1 MRSRA
6 GLKLMAIFLIPSISI
21 LLTGCFTTGV
31 PATNTTEPDE
41 TALTTEQALPVIHQF
56 SASPDNISPGEI
68 SKLSWS
74 VSNATIINID
84 NGIGNVAL
92 SGERNVTPS
101 ETTIYTLTATGPGGS
116 NTATVQVMVTPLE
129 PPVINSFTATPD
141 EITAGGSTTLYWNV
155 SNASSVTISPDIGD
169 VANEGS
175 REVSP
180 SETTSYSITATNGD
194 LIETETL
201 IVEVSGVSGVAHV
214 EWLDEQVAYDFVE
227 RAPSA
232 TWAAGLMTG
241 MFEIHSLSF
250 PGTTSDNQGY
260 ACYQLDTKLN
270 DGITYDKLLE
280 THPRWIDNG
289 FISGRYSD
297 VNVPPGATLKLKA
310 GIINGYTSGS
320 VRFNVRMIRGSVY
333 VLWTQIVDYGDGTQT
348 VEIDLSDFADQNVD
362 FELLV
367 EANGVSTQDWAA
379 WAEAKIVH

>member
-6 GLKLMAIFLIPSISI
+6 SLKLTASFLIPSILI
-21 LLTGCFTTGV
+21 LLTGCFAAGV
-31 PATNTTEPDE
+31 PATSTAEPDE
-41 TALTTEQALPVIHQF
+41 TALTDEQSLPVINQF

-74 VSNATIINID
+74 ISNATIITID

-92 SGERNVTPS
+92 NGERNVTPS

-116 NTATVQVMVTPLE
+116 NTATVQIMVTPLE

-141 EITAGGSTTLYWNV
+141 EITSGDSTTLYWSV

-175 REVSP
+175 TEVSP
-180 SETTSYSITATNGD
+180 TETTSYSITAANGD
-194 LIETETL
+194 FVETETVT
-201 IVEVSGVSGVAHV
+201 VEVSRVSGVAHID
-214 EWLDEQVAYDFVE
+214 WLDERVAYDFVE
-227 RAPSA
+227 RASSA
-232 TWAAGLMTG
+232 VWTAGTLG
-241 MFEIHSLSF
+241 GVFEVRTLSF

-280 THPRWIDNG
+280 THPRWVDNG
-289 FISGRYSD
+289 FISSRYSD
-297 VNVPPGATLKLKA
+297 VDVPPGATLKLKA